1 MRKHVEVHLTPEKE
15 KYHLLETAPTNA
27 TDHDKKG
34 FAQENR
40 NINNKSIIVQNEK
53 ENLLLM

>member
-15 KYHLLETAPTNA
+15 KYHLFETAPINA
-27 TDHDKKG
+27 TDQDKKG

-53 ENLLLM
+53 KNLLLM